1 MPLNLIFITPGDY
14 TIEDNGIPGDN
25 TSVIRD
31 GTGAVIFTFVHP
43 ADSLGFTVTTPGVNL
58 TVNLTDSLGAA
69 NVTIGDLASAA
80 ATPDSLIIGNLRTT
94 GIVTLVSNG
103 AITELGGDAGADI
116 VGGQVILS
124 AGTGVGTA
132 GNAIETQVALIE
144 AETVTGG
151 INIRNFGSVQ
161 IGGSSADV
169 AGLNVGT
176 SGDINLWTAGSILL
190 ADETGAETIRGGST
204 SGNVTL
210 TAVGFDADIIST
222 VDGDAINA
230 PGGSIALTA
239 GRDVAFGIIGAD
251 FDNDVRARG
260 GITIDA
266 GRDFLVDGFSDIASD
281 DFGGATGGNLIVN
294 AGRNIHLRNVAGTD
308 ASLAAGGVSGADA
321 ILTTGSGGALILD
334 APTSAAVTSFSGD
347 VIVNTDRALIAA
359 ASGITA
365 SSGQIFL
372 RPATAGLEVVLG
384 SAGDAA
390 FALELSATELDRLF
404 ATTLTIGGDSTGQI
418 TVSSA
423 IAPANTPDLILRSG
437 GDIAIQA
444 AITTNG
450 DLELHAGDN
459 LILSSSPTF
468 TVADTLSI
476 FVDTL
481 GNDGGAGGI
490 VDLGTATITASEILV
505 NGGGDNDALT
515 GAEGVDQVFH
525 GNGGNDTITS
535 RGEGQ
540 FFGDAGND
548 LIIAGLSSGLIQEIL
563 DGGTGID
570 TLDTRAFT
578 GSYTI
583 DLATGVTNFA
593 YESFVNFENVILGNG
608 NNTVSGTGVAN
619 EMTGGTGADTFNGR
633 GGGDTLLGGAGN
645 DILDGGGGAD
655 TMEGGADN
663 DTYIVD
669 NAGDQTVEAFGS
681 GTDTV
686 RSWISWTLADN
697 IERLQLLGTVENNSA
712 TGNTLANELFGNNGN
727 NVLDGRAGA
736 DSMEGFGGND
746 TYIVDNAGDQ
756 TVEAVGGGTDTVRSW
771 ISWTLADNVERLQ
784 LLGGANNS
792 ATGNGL
798 GNELFGN
805 AGNNVLNGRAGA
817 DRMEGFGG
825 NDSYF
830 VDNAGDQTIEAVG
843 GGTDTVRAW
852 TTWTLGANLERL
864 VLLGTTEA
872 LNGAGNSLNNEI
884 FGNAGNNRL
893 AGWAG
898 NDTLTGGAGLDTFIF
913 NTALNA
919 ATNVDTITDFSVA
932 DDTIRLDDAIFTAIG
947 PVGTLAAAAFTI
959 GAAATTAAHRIVYN
973 SATGALIYDSNG
985 SAAGGATQFAILDT
999 GLALTN
1005 ADFLIA

>member
-1 MPLNLIFITPGDY
+1 MPLNLIFTQPGNF
-14 TIEDNGIPGDN
+14 TIDDNGIPGDN

-31 GTGAVIFTFVHP
+31 GTGTVIHTFVHP
-43 ADSLGFTVTTPGVNL
+43 VDSLAFTVSTPGVNL
-58 TVNLTDSLGAA
+58 TFNFTDSLGAA
-69 NVTIGDLASAA
+69 NVTIGDLTSAA
-80 ATPDSLIIGNLRTT
+80 ATPDSLTIGNLRTT

-103 AITELGGDAGADI
+103 AITELGADAGVDI
-116 VGGQVILS
+116 LASQIILS
-124 AGTGVGTA
+124 AATGVGTT
-132 GNAIETQVALIE
+132 GNAIETQTFWIE

-151 INIRNFGSVQ
+151 INISNFGSVQ
-161 IGGSSADV
+161 IGGISNDV
-169 AGLNVGT
+169 SGLHVQT
-176 SGDINLWTAGSILL
+176 SGDINFTTVGSIFLSD
-190 ADETGAETIRGGST
+190 ATGSESVRGGNT

-210 TAVGFDADIIST
+210 TAIGIDSNIIAN
-222 VDGDAINA
+222 VDSDAIAA
-230 PGGSIALTA
+230 PGGNIVLEA
-239 GRDVAFGIIGAD
+239 GRDIAFGTVGAD

-260 GITIDA
+260 SITIEA

-281 DFGGATGGNLIVN
+281 DFGAATGGNVEIT
-294 AGRNIHLRNVAGTD
+294 AGRNIHVRNIAGVD
-308 ASLAAGGVSGADA
+308 GSILANGSAGADV
-321 ILTTGSGGALILD
+321 ILTTGAGGALILD
-334 APTSAAVTSFSGD
+334 APSAFAVSSISGD
-347 VIVNTDRALIAA
+347 VVANVDSALISV

-365 SSGQIFL
+365 SSGQIIL
-372 RPATAGLEVVLG
+372 RPATAGREIDLG
-384 SAGDAA
+384 SASDAA
-390 FALELSATELDRLF
+390 FALELSAAELDRFF
-404 ATTLTIGGDSTGQI
+404 ATTLTIGGDNTGQI

-423 IAPANTPDLILRSG
+423 IAPASTPDLILRSG
-437 GDIAIQA
+437 GDIAVQA

-450 DLELHAGDN
+450 DLELRAGDN
-459 LILSSSPTF
+459 LVLTGAPAL

-490 VDLGTATITASEILV
+490 VDLSTATIIAAEILV
-505 NGGGDNDALT
+505 NGAGDNDTLT
-515 GAEGVDQVFH
+515 GAQGLDQIFH

-535 RGEGQ
+535 SGEGHY
-540 FFGDAGND
+540 FGDAGDD
-548 LIIAGLSSGLIQEIL
+548 LIIAGLSTGLVPEVL
-563 DGGTGID
+563 DGGADVD
-570 TLDTRAFT
+570 TLDTRLYI
-578 GSYTI
+578 GGYII

-593 YESFVNFENVILGNG
+593 YESFINFENVIVGHG
-608 NNTVSGTGVAN
+608 VNTVTGTGAAN
-619 EMTGGTGADTFNGR
+619 HMTGGTNADTF
-633 GGGDTLLGGAGN
+633 GGGGGDDTLLGSDGN
-645 DILDGGGGAD
+645 DVLDGGSGAD

-663 DTYIVD
+663 DSYIVD
-669 NAGDQTVEAFGS
+669 NAGDQTVEAIAG

-686 RSWISWTLADN
+686 RSWISWALADN
-697 IERLQLLGTVENNSA
+697 IERLQLLGGANNSA
-712 TGNTLANELFGNNGN
+712 TGNALENELFGNAGN
-727 NVLDGRAGA
+727 NALNGSVGA
-736 DSMEGFGGND
+736 DRMEGFGGND
-746 TYIVDNAGDQ
+746 SYIVDDAGDQ
-756 TVEAVGGGTDTVRSW
+756 TVEAIGGGTDTVRSW
-771 ISWTLADNVERLQ
+771 INWTLDDNVERLQ

-792 ATGNGL
+792 ATGNTL

-805 AGNNVLNGRAGA
+805 TGNNVLNGRAGA

-830 VDNAGDQTIEAVG
+830 VDNAGDDVIEAVG

-884 FGNAGNNRL
+884 FGNAGDNRL

-947 PVGTLAAAAFTI
+947 PLGTLAAAAFTI